1 MSRILNDEQ
10 KKTVRHFQMEIKQY
24 ERVEGGVKIRGYAST
39 PDIDRGWD
47 IILPTA
53 FQASLQQYIADGS
66 APALLRSHDP
76 DMVVGSIVM
85 EGEDA
90 PVISE
95 KGLYITALV
104 TEKRTVEQV
113 IAKEINSFSV
123 GYIPD
128 WNSMEF
134 EMRPTGKIEPLSG
147 QQLFMEVRIIKQV
160 DWVETSIVSTPANR
174 KALFTLQKSVRE
186 LFSSYPSPTMKH
198 LCDFCP
204 DEKEAQASGMIGEKF
219 VCKSCV
225 EKMEFKGE
233 KPEVKEIKDEEK
245 EEKKPD
251 DKKVE
256 KKSEEGD
263 GSQSDKAP
271 EKTDEKPSGDKSE
284 EGASKGDNAA
294 PADEGQKSA
303 SFTEE
308 HLKMIQGIGELLT
321 GKAISTDEK
330 DEKAIKL
337 TEEEQKAANSLSP
350 LDVLLPIMQKMAETI
365 GNQKHDIGI
374 LAKAFKRIPVQK
386 GKTFASMQFKSLT
399 ALDEQKMDE
408 LLDEQ
413 EPTKEKK
420 ESKFI
425 DFILAS
431 KNAPD
436 TKTIYESE
444 EEDDDEDD
452 DEE

>member
-1 MSRILNDEQ
+1 MSRTLTPEE
-10 KKTVRHFQMEIKQY
+10 KKSTRFFQMEIKDY
-24 ERVEGGVKIRGYAST
+24 ERVEGGVKIKGYAST

-53 FQASLQQYIADGS
+53 FQASLQQHIADGS
-66 APALLRSHDP
+66 APALLRSHNAD
-76 DMVVGSIVM
+76 DVVGSILM

-104 TEKRTVEQV
+104 TEKRTVEQI
-113 IAKEINSFSV
+113 IAKEIGAFSV

-128 WNSMEF
+128 WNSIDF
-134 EMRPTGKIEPLSG
+134 EMRPTGKIEPVSG

-186 LFSSYPSPTMKH
+186 LFSSFPSPTMKH

-204 DEKEAQASGMIGEKF
+204 EEKEANASGMIGEKF

-233 KPEVKEIKDEEK
+233 KPEVKAIEEKKEDEK
-245 EEKKPD
+245 EEK
-251 DKKVE
+251 
-256 KKSEEGD
+256 SEEGEGE
-263 GSQSDKAP
+263 GSKDEAKAP
-271 EKTDEKPSGDKSE
+271 EKTDEKPSGSESE
-284 EGASKGDNAA
+284 EDKDKGSNAPA
-294 PADEGQKSA
+294 ADEGTKSVVFNEA
-303 SFTEE
+303 

-321 GKAISTDEK
+321 GKAITTDEK
-330 DEKAIKL
+330 DEKAVKL
-337 TEEEQKAANSLSP
+337 TEEEEKAAQGLSA

-365 GNQKHDIGI
+365 GNQNHDIA
-374 LAKAFKRIPVQK
+374 LMAKAMKKIPMQK
-386 GKTFASMQFKSLT
+386 GKTFASMQFKSIQ
-399 ALDEQKMDE
+399 ALDEQKMNDAV
-408 LLDEQ
+408 DGV
-413 EPTKEKK
+413 EPEKK
-420 ESKFI
+420 KQESKFI
-425 DFILAS
+425 DFILSA

-436 TKTIYESE
+436 TVTAFDTGES
-444 EEDDDEDD
+444 DDDDD
-452 DEE
+452 DDDK